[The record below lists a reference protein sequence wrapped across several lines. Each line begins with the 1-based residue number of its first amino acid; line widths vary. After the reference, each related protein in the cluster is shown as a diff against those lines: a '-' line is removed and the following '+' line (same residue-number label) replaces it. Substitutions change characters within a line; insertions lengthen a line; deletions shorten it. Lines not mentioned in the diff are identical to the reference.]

1 MDDFIP
7 IDEQFIS
14 GGVTMQSLIKE
25 NAFIVEEIKKMKNV
39 FVNYCK
45 LNKTV
50 YEKITE
56 HEIALHAETNKLQ
69 TISTS
74 VDAKLSDA
82 IKQVKQMYE
91 EMKY

>member
-1 MDDFIP
+1 LDDFIP

-50 YEKITE
+50 Y
-56 HEIALHAETNKLQ
+56 
-69 TISTS
+69 
-74 VDAKLSDA
+74 
-82 IKQVKQMYE
+82 
-91 EMKY
+91 